1 MLLIFISETL
11 HVMKKLNNIIESFY
25 ISSGSQAKQ
34 GKDDSVSLKNRSTSW
49 EIKQI
54 RSNTVELQVS
64 LIIER
69 NASGDNLSGEIKTAE
84 YHVAQ

>member
-1 MLLIFISETL
+1 MMLLIFISETL
-11 HVMKKLNNIIESFY
+11 HVMNKLSNSIESFSV
-25 ISSGSQAKQ
+25 SSSSQAKQ
-34 GKDDSVSLKNRSTSW
+34 GKDDWVSLRNRSTSW

-69 NASGDNLSGEIKTAE
+69 NASGDNLSGEN
-84 YHVAQ
+84 

>member
-1 MLLIFISETL
+1 MLLICISETP
-11 HVMKKLNNIIESFY
+11 HVMKKLNNIIKSFY
-25 ISSGSQAKQ
+25 ISSSSQAKQ

-64 LIIER
+64 LVIER
-69 NASGDNLSGEIKTAE
+69 NASGDNLSGEN
-84 YHVAQ
+84 